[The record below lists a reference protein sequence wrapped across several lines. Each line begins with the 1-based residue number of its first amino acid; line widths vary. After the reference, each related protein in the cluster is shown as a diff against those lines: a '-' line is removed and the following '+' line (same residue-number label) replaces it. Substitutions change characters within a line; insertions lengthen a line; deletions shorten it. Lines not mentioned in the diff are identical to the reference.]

1 MLCSSFITQS
11 GFRSTYQ
18 PPADSPVSL
27 FILKTDA
34 HYSILSLLLC
44 LSDSPSNS
52 NYVETPR
59 EKEVGMLPDTNLFY
73 YVYSSGFLLKAKNHS
88 QGYTEKEIISFA

>member
-1 MLCSSFITQS
+1 MFSPTRNNIGDTTDMGLTFLKLVLKALYNLSDLYSSF
-11 GFRSTYQ
+11 F
-18 PPADSPVSL
+18 V
-27 FILKTDA
+27 LKTDV

-59 EKEVGMLPDTNLFY
+59 DKEVGMLPNALIY
-73 YVYSSGFLLKAKNHS
+73 NKSKIGFIVRH
-88 QGYTEKEIISFA
+88 